1 VPIIFLEAEN
11 VIEKIHNCRVLSYRD
26 IIKKMDAYK
35 AQHPGGE
42 MSDIEAAHLVAA
54 EFGIEIEFEAC
65 SRTMPN
71 DCDCLACRAT
81 RLIKRFKVVTAI
93 FP

>member
-1 VPIIFLEAEN
+1 MPIILLEAEN
-11 VIEKIHNCRVLSYRD
+11 VIDRIHRSSVISYRN

-35 AQHPGGE
+35 AQHPGKE

-54 EFGIEIEFEAC
+54 ELGIETE
-65 SRTMPN
+65 RRK